1 MKRLAKRLTRRATEE
16 AELASADCLW
26 QSWRMTQSLT
36 EQEIAALAAPEPFR
50 ISVRRGPFTT
60 HNGPWFHWAEESEW
74 RQGVRLVDRH
84 CNSRGIVHGG
94 FLSSFADGLAATS
107 VFREVKR
114 ASVTI
119 KLNTE
124 FLRSAKAGEWL
135 QGTAQI
141 TRATGKMAFV
151 DAYAWVGEARDIP
164 MDSLVFRSSAVF
176 KLLEAR

>member
-1 MKRLAKRLTRRATEE
+1 MSQPKEMT
-16 AELASADCLW
+16 ASD
-26 QSWRMTQSLT
+26 
-36 EQEIAALAAPEPFR
+36 IAALAPPEPFR
-50 ISVRRGPFTT
+50 LSVRRGPFTT
-60 HNGPWFHWAEESEW
+60 HNGPWFHWADDSDW
-74 RQGVRLVDRH
+74 RQGVRLVERH

-94 FLSSFADGLAATS
+94 FLCSFADGLAATA

-124 FLRSAKAGEWL
+124 FLRSAKSGEWL
-135 QGTAQI
+135 QGTAKI

-151 DAYAWVGEARDIP
+151 DAYAWAVNETDDGAGDETRESRDIP
-164 MDSLVFRSSAVF
+164 MDNLVFRSAAVF

>member
-1 MKRLAKRLTRRATEE
+1 MAGKSMAQSNDETQAIDIERLAPPA
-16 AELASADCLW
+16 
-26 QSWRMTQSLT
+26 
-36 EQEIAALAAPEPFR
+36 PFR
-50 ISVRRGPFTT
+50 PSVRRGPFTT
-60 HNGPWFHWAEESEW
+60 HNGPWFHWTEQSDW
-74 RQGVRLVDRH
+74 RQGVRLMERH

-94 FLSSFADGLAATS
+94 FLCSFADGLAATA

-124 FLRSAKAGEWL
+124 FLRSAKSGEWL
-135 QGTAQI
+135 QGTAQV

-151 DAYAWVGEARDIP
+151 DAYAWVGERRDIP
-164 MDSLVFRSSAVF
+164 MDNLVFRSAAVF